1 MWPFFLLATLL
12 SVADKATLVK
22 RRLNSKVSLL
32 SATPGKVWLK
42 VKKCGFL
49 PKATLFHSLGHT
61 FLGWLET

>member
-32 SATPGKVWLK
+32 SATPEKVRLK
-42 VKKCGFL
+42 VKKCGL
-49 PKATLFHSLGHT
+49 LSKATLFHSLGHT
-61 FLGWLET
+61 SQGWLEA